1 MPAPTL
7 WRNINNW
14 RKSLP
19 TQSEFQSF
27 AEGGWHGLVYNVAG
41 NVHKTNSQTADLLYA
56 EGGKNR
62 SIG

>member
-41 NVHKTNSQTADLLYA
+41 NVHKTNSQTADLLVV
-56 EGGKNR
+56 
-62 SIG
+62 